1 MSVRATGGSE
11 LLFDTVKT
19 EFTFPSPLLADEDE
33 LSVVIFGLNEKGLAT
48 SHSQPLTLPGHAL
61 KFRGFFPVGGT
72 ETFPP
77 GLVVN
82 NVTSS
87 TVSLSWMPITSSFRV
102 TQVREIVAGYICTT

>member
-1 MSVRATGGSE
+1 MSVRATDGSE
-11 LLFDTVKT
+11 LLFDTEKT
-19 EFTFPSPLLADEDE
+19 EFTFPSPLLVDEDE
-33 LSVVIFGLNEKGLAT
+33 IRLVIFGLNAKGSPT

-77 GLVVN
+77 SFIVN

-87 TVSLSWMPITSSFRV
+87 NVSLSWMPITSLFRV
-102 TQVREIVAGYICTT
+102 TQVRQIVAGYICTT